1 MSETEPLEIT
11 SAASP
16 AADKKPER
24 EGLPSA
30 YRMRADAHY
39 VDQLTTRRAERAHLD
54 TPRADGSPKSEYHAR
69 PDSRPRSESGSRPD
83 GGQRPDNPGFDS
95 GPRID
100 TRRTDVGDREGAGEP
115 RHRRGN
121 RVLVQLSEDIA
132 TIQSVAAVLAGET
145 SGVARRVS
153 VDLIRSHAWRAG
165 WLFRAHQ
172 ILEGLHRA
180 HVRPRP
186 IGPMLA
192 QLREALTP
200 ECRLT
205 GSSLVVQTADWN
217 ATVDV
222 DEDGLVA
229 GIAGAVFATLGLAGD
244 DDGLTISVIATVADG
259 ELRAVEVTQDT
270 VQVGAVLGSRFLD
283 ASWGDRPG
291 GWTAGLGA
299 TVARSVAHL
308 AGGET
313 LFLAS
318 DKRGSTIRFTFR
330 STRG

>member
-1 MSETEPLEIT
+1 VSETEPIEIT
-11 SAASP
+11 SVASP
-16 AADKKPER
+16 AADQKPER

-54 TPRADGSPKSEYHAR
+54 TPKADGSPKPDHNPR
-69 PDSRPRSESGSRPD
+69 P
-83 GGQRPDNPGFDS
+83 DS
-95 GPRID
+95 GPR
-100 TRRTDVGDREGAGEP
+100 TNRRRTDVADREGAEEP

-121 RVLVQLSEDIA
+121 RVLAQLSEDIA
-132 TIQSVAAVLAGET
+132 TIQSVATILAGQ
-145 SGVARRVS
+145 SSAVARRVS
-153 VDLIRSHAWRAG
+153 VDLIRSHAWRAS

-186 IGPMLA
+186 IGPMLTGI
-192 QLREALTP
+192 REGLTP

-205 GSSLVVQTADWN
+205 GSSLAVHISDWN

-229 GIAGAVFATLGLAGD
+229 GIAGAVLATLGLAGD
-244 DDGLTISVIATVADG
+244 NDSLTINVTATVADG
-259 ELRAVEVTQDT
+259 ELRLVEVTQDT
-270 VQVGAVLGSRFLD
+270 VQVGGAAGRFLD
-283 ASWGDRPG
+283 GSCVDSPG
-291 GWTAGLGA
+291 GWTASLGA
-299 TVARSVAHL
+299 TVAKSVAHL

-313 LFLAS
+313 VFLAG
-318 DKRGSTIRFTFR
+318 DKRGSTVRFTFR
-330 STRG
+330 STR

>member
-1 MSETEPLEIT
+1 MRVHLFFDLLESRVSETEPIEIT
-11 SAASP
+11 SVASP
-16 AADKKPER
+16 VPSPADDKKPER

-54 TPRADGSPKSEYHAR
+54 IPKADASPKSEHNA
-69 PDSRPRSESGSRPD
+69 RPD
-83 GGQRPDNPGFDS
+83 GG
-95 GPRID
+95 PRMD
-100 TRRTDVGDREGAGEP
+100 TRRTDVGDRDSVGEP

-132 TIQSVAAVLAGET
+132 TIQSIATILAGET
-145 SGVARRVS
+145 SAVARRVS
-153 VDLIRSHAWRAG
+153 VDLIRSHAWRAA

-205 GSSLVVQTADWN
+205 GSSLVVQTSDWN

-229 GIAGAVFATLGLAGD
+229 GIAGAVFATLGLAGGD
-244 DDGLTISVIATVADG
+244 DSLTIRVIATVADR
-259 ELRAVEVTQDT
+259 ELCAVEVTQDA
-270 VQVGAVLGSRFLD
+270 VQVGAMLGSRFLD
-283 ASWGDRPG
+283 ASGGDRPG

-313 LFLAS
+313 VFLAN

-330 STRG
+330 STR